1 MAHDAPASLVYSQDE
16 EFLVAVGEPI
26 PLGNIQRVVI
36 GKWDAL
42 YAEALRMAC
51 AQAFPT
57 AAIEVCRRGAEVLA
71 ALRARPADF
80 ALLGLTFVDVDGVDV
95 LHAIRAEALAR
106 RVLVVSG
113 RKDEHSLQA
122 LRAAPF
128 DGFFDPF
135 AESVESLVAVL
146 QLVASGS
153 GYVSA
158 SLRRE
163 LLAQRQAGVLAGR
176 LTPTELQ
183 VFCVIGDG
191 SDDREAAE
199 RLGMRESTVQTHRR
213 NIMRK
218 LDVGT
223 SAKLVREAVR
233 LGVVQI
239 KSDGQIVR
247 PGFAV
252 LSAARTAR
260 RPGHAS
266 AAKNGTAAS
275 G

>member
-1 MAHDAPASLVYSQDE
+1 MSVPTPGSLVYTQYES
-16 EFLVAVGEPI
+16 FIAVVGEPL
-26 PLGNIQRVVI
+26 PAGSVRRAVI

-42 YAEALRMAC
+42 YADALRSAC
-51 AQAFPT
+51 ERAFPGAQT
-57 AAIEVCRRGAEVLA
+57 EVCRRGSDVID

-80 ALLGLTFVDVDGVDV
+80 AVIGLTFVDLDGVDV
-95 LHAIRAEALAR
+95 LQAIGREQLAR
-106 RVLVVSG
+106 RVMIVSG

-135 AESVESLVAVL
+135 AESMEALVQAL
-146 QLVASGS
+146 AHVAAGR
-153 GYVSA
+153 GYLSP
-158 SLRRE
+158 SLRRQMTSHRNDGM
-163 LLAQRQAGVLAGR
+163 LATR

-191 SDDREAAE
+191 SDDNEAAL
-199 RLGMRESTVQTHRR
+199 RLGMREATVQTHRR

-218 LDVGT
+218 LEVST

-239 KSDGQIVR
+239 KADGQVVR
-247 PGFAV
+247 PGFDE
-252 LSAARTAR
+252 LTAARNAR
-260 RPGHAS
+260 KPHVA
-266 AAKNGTAAS
+266 
-275 G
+275 